1 MTNNELISTLSNSI
15 RDPSNKNYIET
26 TLASALTIAKF
37 KLISLVG
44 KDNMPPLVSFDTVT
58 IQEVFGGRYGYF
70 TVPSNFDTEIYFDYT
85 GNSSTRPTPFIIVD
99 IKSLGDYQY
108 KYSGGD
114 DSTNLIA
121 ARESQGN
128 VYLTLGVT
136 SGTALIYYR
145 RKPASVAVNSD
156 DVDIPQDYIINLLEI
171 ARAVILGWEQKYEAS
186 ELIMNRQT
194 KELKSQKQEKDIG
207 VD

>member
-1 MTNNELISTLSNSI
+1 MTNNEVISILSNSI
-15 RDPSNKNYIET
+15 RDPSNKNYGED
-26 TLASALTIAKF
+26 TLASALTVAKF

-44 KDNMPPLVSFDTVT
+44 KDNMPPLVSFSSVT
-58 IQEVFGGRYGYF
+58 IQEVFGGKFGYF
-70 TVPSNFDTEIYFDYT
+70 TVPSNFDTEIYIDYSDS
-85 GNSSTRPTPFIIVD
+85 GGRPTPFKIID
-99 IKSLGDYQY
+99 ISEMGNYQY

-136 SGTALIYYR
+136 SGTAILYYR
-145 RKPASVAVNSD
+145 RETASVAANSD
-156 DVDIPQDYIINLLEI
+156 SVDIPQDYIINLVEI

-186 ELIMNRQT
+186 EVIMKRQT
-194 KELKSQKQEKDIG
+194 EELKIQKQEKDIG
-207 VD
+207 AD